1 MLRGAGGGGAVDGLR
16 CGSRWVC
23 RTVPPLM
30 VNRVLN
36 CQDEIL
42 YMGFDAAKIGLP
54 ADFVLTDYSKV
65 CPSSRVTEGR
75 GVSAL
80 AGGPA
85 A

>member
-1 MLRGAGGGGAVDGLR
+1 MLCGIGGGVAVDRLR
-16 CGSRWVC
+16 SGSRWAC

-30 VNRVLN
+30 ANRVLD

-65 CPSSRVTEGR
+65 CPSSREGR
-75 GVSAL
+75 GVSAR
-80 AGGPA
+80 AAGPA
-85 A
+85 G